1 MNDRETADEIEEA
14 AARWVVRIDRDGRT
28 PALNA
33 ALEAWLAGDPRRQ
46 GAFLQAE
53 AAWAML
59 DPALRVAT
67 PTDEVDLRRPDR
79 RRLFMGAG
87 AGLAAAAVAGIAL
100 VAWPRE
106 GYETAIGEIRR
117 VPLAD
122 GSIVAI
128 NTQSRVEIELAER
141 ARTIALERGEAW
153 FQVAHDATR
162 PFIVEAGPVRARA
175 VGTAFA
181 VRRRE
186 EGADVIVTE
195 GVVEV
200 WSESIGARV
209 RLSAGERAF
218 VANAAPIQEI
228 AAAPSEADRLLAWR
242 SGKIDLAGE
251 TLAAAVA
258 EFNRYNTR
266 QIVFDT
272 SLGDERFHGVFRT
285 DDPEG
290 FARAV
295 EVSLGVEA
303 SVSDPAY
310 IRIEAPPR

>member
-1 MNDRETADEIEEA
+1 MNDRETADEIEQA

-28 PALNA
+28 PELGA
-33 ALEAWLAGDPRRQ
+33 ALDDWLAGDPRRQ

-59 DPALRVAT
+59 DPALGVAA
-67 PTDEVDLRRPDR
+67 PNGKVDPRRPNR
-79 RRLFMGAG
+79 RVLFMGAG
-87 AGLAAAAVAGIAL
+87 AGLAAAAAGIAL

-106 GYETAIGEIRR
+106 GYETAVGEIRR

-141 ARTIALERGEAW
+141 ARTIALDRGEAW

-162 PFIVEAGPVRARA
+162 PFVVEAGPVRVRA
-175 VGTAFA
+175 IGTAFA
-181 VRRRE
+181 VRRRD

-200 WSESIGARV
+200 WSESIGARL

-218 VANAAPIQEI
+218 VANAAPVQEI

-266 QIVFDT
+266 QIVFDP
-272 SLGDERFHGVFRT
+272 SLGEERFHGVFRT

-295 EVSLGVEA
+295 EMSLGVEA

-310 IRIEAPPR
+310 IRIEAPAR